1 MDEAEPTEEGGAR
14 REGGATGR
22 SNQRQLLHRPGE
34 RGVWRPSCGPPS
46 SATTLPSF
54 GSVAGGREAAANLL
68 AEGGRRRRKEADD
81 GGRERRCGC
90 GRRRG
95 G

>member
-22 SNQRQLLHRPGE
+22 SNQRQLLHHPGE

-54 GSVAGGREAAANLL
+54 GSVAGGRE
-68 AEGGRRRRKEADD
+68 GGRRRQIYWPKGD
-81 GGRERRCGC
+81 GGG
-90 GRRRG
+90 GRKLTTEE
-95 G
+95 